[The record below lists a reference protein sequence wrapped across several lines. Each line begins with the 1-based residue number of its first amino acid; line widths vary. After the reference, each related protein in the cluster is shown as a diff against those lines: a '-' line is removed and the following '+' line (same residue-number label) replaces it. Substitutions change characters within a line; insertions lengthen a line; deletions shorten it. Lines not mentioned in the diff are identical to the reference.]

1 MAADITDNFQKELV
15 ELFIQ
20 EAQEWLENIH
30 VALDE
35 LQQGPAPER
44 HAKLVQEISGGVTN
58 LGGSAATIDLRDV
71 TQASFATLPFIE
83 PLQDPQKGCS
93 AQDFLSL
100 CKQLGQIQ
108 RALTK
113 ATGLSFSGSGSGA
126 PAGTVDVGLSPGEFL
141 QALQALQEKQSSE
154 GGYGFNIIR
163 NLIEQTEGLIQAGV
177 EHVDVTNVHGYLA
190 RVSDAEESFLRT
202 IDEGVPE
209 IIKQMS
215 ALKLEGADA
224 SLRTLALEAS
234 LQEVTRLW
242 TEAQQVNAGSAVVF
256 FTGLHSFLTVAA
268 QRHVDLAAARV
279 ESVMA
284 RLHRMSGSIRIWVEQ
299 GRAQRAEINQVLPT
313 QGQGV

>member
-15 ELFIQ
+15 ELFVQ
-20 EAQEWLENIH
+20 EAKEWLENIH

-44 HAKLVQEISGGVTN
+44 HTKLVQEISGGVTN

-83 PLQDPQKGCS
+83 ALQDPQKGCS

-108 RALTK
+108 RALTN
-113 ATGLSFSGSGSGA
+113 ATGLSFGGSGSGA

-154 GGYGFNIIR
+154 GGSGFNIIR
-163 NLIEQTEGLIQAGV
+163 NLIEQTDGLIQAGV
-177 EHVDVTNVHGYLA
+177 EHVDATNVRGYLA
-190 RVSDAEESFLRT
+190 RVSDSEESFLRT

-268 QRHVDLAAARV
+268 QRQVDLAAARV

-284 RLHRMSGSIRIWVEQ
+284 RLHRMGGYIRIWVEQ
-299 GRAQRAEINQVLPT
+299 GRAQRAEINQVLPAD
-313 QGQGV
+313 

>member
-15 ELFIQ
+15 ELFVQ
-20 EAQEWLENIH
+20 EAKEWLENIH

-44 HAKLVQEISGGVTN
+44 HTKLVQEISGGVTN

-83 PLQDPQKGCS
+83 ALQDPQKGCS

-108 RALTK
+108 RALTN
-113 ATGLSFSGSGSGA
+113 ATGLSFGGSGSGA

-154 GGYGFNIIR
+154 GGSGFNIIR
-163 NLIEQTEGLIQAGV
+163 NLIEQTDGLIQAGV
-177 EHVDVTNVHGYLA
+177 EHVDATNVRGYLA

-268 QRHVDLAAARV
+268 QRQVDLAAARV

-284 RLHRMSGSIRIWVEQ
+284 RLHRMGGYIRIWVEQ
-299 GRAQRAEINQVLPT
+299 GRAQRAEINQVLPAD
-313 QGQGV
+313 

>member
-15 ELFIQ
+15 ELFVQ

-44 HAKLVQEISGGVTN
+44 HAKLVQVISGGVTN
-58 LGGSAATIDLRDV
+58 LGGSAATIDLQAV

-83 PLQDPQKGCS
+83 PLQDPQNGCS
-93 AQDFLSL
+93 AQDFLLL

-108 RALTK
+108 RALTN
-113 ATGLSFSGSGSGA
+113 ATGMSFDGSGSGA
-126 PAGTVDVGLSPGEFL
+126 PEEVTDAGLSPGEFL

-154 GGYGFNIIR
+154 GGSGFNVIR
-163 NLIEQTEGLIQAGV
+163 NLIEQVEGLVQAGV
-177 EHVDVTNVHGYLA
+177 KRVDATNVQGYLA
-190 RVSDAEESFLRT
+190 RVSEAEESFLRT

-209 IIKQMS
+209 IMKKMS
-215 ALKLEGADA
+215 ALKLEKTDA
-224 SLRTLALEAS
+224 PMRALALEAS
-234 LQEVTRLW
+234 LQDVSRLW
-242 TEAQQVNAGSAVVF
+242 AEAQQVNAGSAVMF

-268 QRHVDLAAARV
+268 QRQVNLAVTRV

-284 RLHRMSGSIRIWVEQ
+284 RLHTMGGAIRLWVEQ
-299 GRAQRAEINQVLPT
+299 GRAQRAEINQLLPT
-313 QGQGV
+313 QGLGV

>member
-15 ELFIQ
+15 ELFVQ
-20 EAQEWLENIH
+20 EAKEWLENIH

-35 LQQGPAPER
+35 LQQ
-44 HAKLVQEISGGVTN
+44 ISGGVTN

-83 PLQDPQKGCS
+83 ALQDPQKGCS

-108 RALTK
+108 RALTN
-113 ATGLSFSGSGSGA
+113 ATGLSFGGSGSGA

-154 GGYGFNIIR
+154 GGSGFNIIR
-163 NLIEQTEGLIQAGV
+163 NLIEQTDGLIQAGV
-177 EHVDVTNVHGYLA
+177 EHVDATNVRGYLA

-268 QRHVDLAAARV
+268 QRQVDLAAARV

-284 RLHRMSGSIRIWVEQ
+284 RLHRMGGYIRIWVEQ
-299 GRAQRAEINQVLPT
+299 GRAQRAEINQVLPAD
-313 QGQGV
+313 